1 MKNSFSLFWK
11 GFAGIKV
18 MLIAI
23 GTLSSN
29 AIYAQEKQSIAGKLI
44 EEKSSQ
50 AVPFATVALF
60 NASDLKIAGGTMSD
74 ENGVFSI
81 SPVVSGDY
89 ILKVSNIGYKPE
101 TRDIE
106 VTDRAVTDAGI
117 ILLRDTS
124 FLIEELVIVG
134 ERIRAKSESDR
145 TTFNITK
152 KMLDVSDS
160 GTDLLKLIPG
170 VQIDLMQ
177 NISLE
182 GSSDI
187 LIFVDGKERD
197 KSFISQLSP
206 GQIDR
211 IEVMSAPPSN
221 YDGNVTGAI
230 NIVLKKDRDSGISG
244 HLLAE
249 IPVSPSLVYVFPS
262 YSLNWGFRKLNLYT
276 SYNGGLTYLDLKE
289 STMRKSWNENDS
301 TEYFSDQTL
310 KQKDWSH
317 RFHYGLD
324 YFFSD
329 RDQLN
334 FYGYYNPYSRELDGD
349 VSSRISGIKNDS
361 LKLVRDDTDL
371 NTSTFY
377 SLYYKHNFGKE
388 GSEITADISN
398 YFLRAENRTD
408 YFSGGND
415 DTVISEGYAVKPKQN
430 AFSLRIDFNTL
441 FRDKYTFSAGVKAK
455 FQSSIDRGNEF
466 EFDESIYAV
475 YGRIAY
481 SQEKVDLNIGLR
493 MEKSV
498 SELKDAFTNPPSLS
512 ILPGAN
518 VRYKLTSKQK
528 IQASFSRTIKRP
540 NIYQLNPYTSLSDPY
555 TINKGNPFL
564 KPEFLNTLYL
574 EHSIQFNGNY
584 LASRLFLNR
593 TTDQI
598 SNLMFINDTSAF
610 ETQVRN
616 LGSVN
621 QFGFQFSGSL
631 KIGFATFSPYIKIF
645 GLHTSGNDIAEYYSI
660 GDKKRTGLEFGLSSI
675 ASFKH
680 DIACSLTLQYNST
693 KFYIQ
698 SSSYSDVLYFLSVEK
713 TFKQKFKLGI
723 VTAMPFTRS
732 FAYSGSKID
741 GPNFRSTYEGNVIK
755 PAVPFWFKLG
765 IQFHS
770 GNSRDK
776 ISREKEEYDNTQKKG
791 F

>member
-1 MKNSFSLFWK
+1 
-11 GFAGIKV
+11 

-23 GTLSSN
+23 GILNSSK
-29 AIYAQEKQSIAGKLI
+29 IYTQEKQSLTGRLI

-60 NASDLKIAGGTMSD
+60 NASDSRIVGGTMSN

-89 ILKVSNIGYKPE
+89 ILKVSNIGYRPE

-106 VTDRAVTDAGI
+106 VTARAVTDAGV

-124 FLIEELVIVG
+124 FMIEELVIVG

-145 TTFNITK
+145 TAFNITK

-206 GQIDR
+206 GKIDR

-262 YSLNWGFRKLNLYT
+262 YSMNWGFRKLNLYT
-276 SYNGGLTYLDLKE
+276 SYNGGLTYLDLQE

-301 TEYFSDQTL
+301 REYFSDQTL

-349 VSSRISGIKNDS
+349 VYSRITGIHSDS
-361 LKLVRDDTDL
+361 LKSVRDDTDL

-388 GSEITADISN
+388 GSEITADISQ
-398 YFLRAENRTD
+398 YFLRAENCTE
-408 YFSGGND
+408 YLYNGD
-415 DTVISEGYAVKPKQN
+415 DDILISEGYSVKPAQN
-430 AFSLRIDFNTL
+430 AFSLRIDFKTP
-441 FRDKYTFSAGVKAK
+441 FRDKFIFSTGVRTKM
-455 FQSSIDRGNEF
+455 QRSQDRTSEF
-466 EFDESIYAV
+466 EYNEDIYAI
-475 YGRIAY
+475 YGNIACK
-481 SQEKVDLNIGLR
+481 QEKIDFNFGLR
-493 MEKSV
+493 AEKSV
-498 SELKDAFTNPPSLS
+498 SELKDAFTNPSLS
-512 ILPGAN
+512 FLPGGY
-518 VRYKLTSKQK
+518 VRYKLTSRQN
-528 IQASFSRTIKRP
+528 IQVSYNRTIKRP
-540 NIYQLNPYTSLSDPY
+540 NIYQLNPNTSLSDPY
-555 TINKGNPFL
+555 TVSRGNPSL
-564 KPEFLNTLYL
+564 KPEMSGSLYL

-584 LASRLFLNR
+584 LASRLFFNR
-593 TTDQI
+593 TTNRI
-598 SNLMFINDTSAF
+598 ANLMFINDAGAF
-610 ETQVRN
+610 ETRIQN
-616 LGSVN
+616 PGSVN
-621 QFGFQFSGSL
+621 QLGLQFSGTL
-631 KIGFATFSPYIKIF
+631 KIGFATFNPYIKIF
-645 GLHTSGNDIAEYYSI
+645 GLQTSGNDIARYYSN
-660 GDKKRTGLEFGLSSI
+660 GNKNSMGFESGLSAI
-675 ASFKH
+675 ASFRH

-693 KFYIQ
+693 KYDIQ
-698 SSSYSDVLYFLSVEK
+698 GSSHSDVLYFLSLEK

-732 FAYSGSKID
+732 FTYSGSKID
-741 GPNFRSTYEGNVIK
+741 GPNFQSSYEGNVIK
-755 PAVPFWFKLG
+755 PAIPFWFKLG
-765 IQFHS
+765 IQFNS
-770 GNSRDK
+770 GRSRDK
-776 ISREKEEYDNTQKKG
+776 ISREKEEFDNTQKKG